1 MTRCIICIKNRP
13 EAKQD
18 IFFKHRNVL
27 EPPSLSK
34 NGELYQ
40 GTKSRLIDCL
50 LCISTPAMNP
60 KSNMVML
67 AVFDIASVI
76 QLVKPGIKSQ
86 SFKD

>member
-13 EAKQD
+13 ETKQD
-18 IFFKHRNVL
+18 IFFKHKNVL

-40 GTKSRLIDCL
+40 GTKSGLIDCL
-50 LCISTPAMNP
+50 LCISTPAKNP
-60 KSNMVML
+60 KSNIVML
-67 AVFDIASVI
+67 AVFDMASVI
-76 QLVKPGIKSQ
+76 QLVKPGKKSQ